1 MCILYTS
8 KYTVIHV
15 RGCGTDRNRIVLKNA
30 IKGFNVNY
38 LIDSELDTR
47 KSLINT
53 YLIKNTDRKTVIIV
67 VIINVGIRLC
77 IMLNINL
84 ISYKNKYHYKIYLKY
99 LNHLIL

>member
-38 LIDSELDTR
+38 IINSKLDSR

-53 YLIKNTDRKTVIIV
+53 YLIMNTGRKTV
-67 VIINVGIRLC
+67 INVGIRLC

-99 LNHLIL
+99 LNLNHIIL